1 MQPYSW
7 QPVALANESIRRR
20 EGIQTNS
27 DYRAYLQKNANS
39 IRLYNLSI
47 SQQEVSNFPTVTHD
61 HLVGPPHLYLTKT
74 QPAAPNEESS
84 DLKDWFFK
92 HFKV

>member
-1 MQPYSW
+1 MQKW
-7 QPVALANESIRRR
+7 QPVALANESIRSR
-20 EGIQTNS
+20 EGLRTNS

-47 SQQEVSNFPTVTHD
+47 SQQEVAKFPTVTQD
-61 HLVGPPHLYLTKT
+61 VVVGPPHLYVTKT
-74 QPAAPNEESS
+74 QPEAPNELNS